1 MSSYYGQSS
10 SRSLWTESSGH
21 QQSQI
26 YADPLNNADE
36 DYYYDANDQNR
47 LDLLKLI
54 LYDLNSAIAPR
65 EARLMAIQ
73 AALDEFDHGDEVL
86 HDEELD
92 LRADHILLQKLAYA
106 MCIDPS
112 SDEVGYICSAL
123 EMVYRAGRTRL
134 AQSFHEVCD
143 ALLPLI
149 VEMIRPP
156 LPGKN
161 SANKHKGS
169 TAEEELVS
177 NSEEKRDLL
186 DGENSLNN
194 NPFMEPV
201 DPLHAHRRFTYGDSD
216 ESSAESVQIPSG
228 TGEYFE
234 QMNRA
239 KQEANNVAQTDQG
252 ESQSHSA
259 SQELVSK
266 PIELGVDAIVPV
278 SNMGGEVALESYKP
292 VSNPRRRSFDTPE
305 DTIRRDLENA
315 DEALRRLTSVESQE
329 SKDLVP
335 ANYNGGGLVAVNSNG
350 GVPIESES
358 RTKRLSALT
367 MGSDEYTEQDEVMYL
382 RGGGSGSVSGSDDA
396 SGNDSEV
403 KSRFGKTVDDVPLF
417 DPSSMKPD
425 AQSSAYEDSSVYGSV
440 LYPESS
446 DNPFSD
452 VSDYKKS
459 DKMKDHEFFE
469 EGDFDLGGGFSGSTP
484 QIRPLGES
492 VQVTD
497 TYAAGYDADEAKIS
511 ISDHE
516 EYQKDMNNGEFDVEG
531 GFSGSAPQ
539 IRPLGESVQ
548 VTDPYNSAG
557 YKVDEEDEEENT
569 HRPAVDDA
577 KDLDGSE
584 FDVGGGFSGSTP
596 HIRPLGESVQVT
608 DTYGINYG
616 DEEEVSYLQR
626 KRQSELTDDW
636 GSRRESELVDH
647 QENKRDED
655 WESRRQSE
663 LDEWSERHRRQSEL
677 TDNFSADQDEYLQR
691 LNRVEEEESHDPTFR
706 SSGVEEDIFQFG
718 EPQKV
723 SQSIGSETFLVPEQG
738 DEYVCQLAI
747 QKVLKIL
754 RYFSRVLSAMELL
767 AQQPGLVDSLLYR
780 MKKTPHSNDENE
792 ISARVDA
799 IAVVVNLACAEE
811 NKIML
816 VYHPGLLDAVINIAN
831 HDPIEEAREH
841 AAIVLMN
848 LAYAEENKVHMV
860 NQDYLLDTLV
870 HLLSDVSPFTRR
882 YSSVALFTLACTY
895 ANTAVM
901 TRHCDGGILE
911 ALRKVLLNDPIDEA
925 RVNAAEAL
933 FNMARNNSDD
943 TIENMGNHPKLLAS
957 LAHSVLTDYSADVRA
972 YSARALEWLSADIHH
987 PMPCHGRLLKALTTA
1002 SQWTK
1007 TTCIAEAL
1015 KMQAT
1020 LAENRQ
1026 AMVQHAGLLDALATL
1041 ALLDGINDD
1050 EVKTCAIAALER
1062 LSKESST
1069 RHIMVKNEGVMTA
1082 LTKATFAKD
1091 RTDDDDAT
1099 EEDGTP
1105 AALLMKTALKNLAAH
1120 L

>member
-1 MSSYYGQSS
+1 MSNYGQASS
-10 SRSLWTESSGH
+10 SVWSESSG
-21 QQSQI
+21 QKGQV
-26 YADPLNNADE
+26 YADPLNRDEE

-47 LDLLKLI
+47 LDILKLI

-65 EARLMAIQ
+65 EVRLMAIQ
-73 AALDEFDHGDEVL
+73 AALDEFDHDDDVL

-92 LRADHILLQKLAYA
+92 LRTDHILLQKLAYA
-106 MCIDPS
+106 MSIDPG

-134 AQSFHEVCD
+134 AQSFHEICD
-143 ALLPLI
+143 SLLPMI

-156 LPGKN
+156 LPGKH
-161 SANKHKGS
+161 STDKKKGS
-169 TAEEELVS
+169 VAEEDMVS
-177 NSEEKRDLL
+177 SAEEKRDLL
-186 DGENSLNN
+186 DGENSSNN
-194 NPFMEPV
+194 NPFMDPV
-201 DPLHAHRRFTYGDSD
+201 DPSNASRRFTYGDSD

-234 QMNRA
+234 QMNKA
-239 KQEANNVAQTDQG
+239 KQESNNVAQTDETETADSHNQG
-252 ESQSHSA
+252 
-259 SQELVSK
+259 LILK
-266 PIELGVDAIVPV
+266 PIELGEDSIVPV
-278 SNMGGEVALESYKP
+278 SNALQSYKP
-292 VSNPRRRSFDTPE
+292 VSNPKRRSFDGAE
-305 DTIRRDLENA
+305 DTIRRDLTNA

-329 SKDLVP
+329 SSQIVP
-335 ANYNGGGLVAVNSNG
+335 AQKNGAGPMVAVTTNVG
-350 GVPIESES
+350 LQIESQ
-358 RTKRLSALT
+358 RRAPRLSGLT
-367 MGSDEYTEQDEVMYL
+367 LESGIDEFKDQDEAMHL
-382 RGGGSGSVSGSDDA
+382 RGGGSGSVSSSDDV
-396 SGNDSEV
+396 SENV
-403 KSRFGKTVDDVPLF
+403 DQNSRIHENVDDVPLF
-417 DPSSMKPD
+417 DPTTMALD
-425 AQSSAYEDSSVYGSV
+425 AQSDAYEGSSAHGSFIYPDSC
-440 LYPESS
+440 

-452 VSDYKKS
+452 ENDFQHGAEE
-459 DKMKDHEFFE
+459 KDNQSMD
-469 EGDFDLGGGFSGSTP
+469 EGRESDFDLG
-484 QIRPLGES
+484 
-492 VQVTD
+492 
-497 TYAAGYDADEAKIS
+497 
-511 ISDHE
+511 
-516 EYQKDMNNGEFDVEG
+516 G

-548 VTDPYNSAG
+548 VTDAYHNTG
-557 YKVDEEDEEENT
+557 HKVEDDDDGEVLY
-569 HRPAVDDA
+569 RPGAEGA
-577 KDLDGSE
+577 KDIDIKE
-584 FDVGGGFSGSTP
+584 FDGGGGFSGSAP
-596 HIRPLGESVQVT
+596 QIRPLGESLQKPDSFAVR
-608 DTYGINYG
+608 NG
-616 DEEEVSYLQR
+616 DEEDSYLPQ
-626 KRQSELTDDW
+626 KRQSELSDLDG
-636 GSRRESELVDH
+636 GSGLGSYVVDYN
-647 QENKRDED
+647 ENKRHSGVSSED
-655 WESRRQSE
+655 WESRGQSE
-663 LDEWSERHRRQSEL
+663 SDEWSGSNRRQSEY
-677 TDNFSADQDEYLQR
+677 TDNFSADQDYGRR
-691 LNRVEEEESHDPTFR
+691 LDKVEEESYDPTFR
-706 SSGVEEDIFQFG
+706 SSAVEEDIFQFR
-718 EPQKV
+718 EPQKISKSV
-723 SQSIGSETFLVPEQG
+723 DSQASYLDQHNEF
-738 DEYVCQLAI
+738 VCELAI

-780 MKKTPHSNDENE
+780 MNKTAHSNDENE

-799 IAVVVNLACAEE
+799 IAVIVNLACAEE
-811 NKIML
+811 NKILL

-860 NQDYLLDTLV
+860 NQDHLLDTLV

-882 YSSVALFTLACTY
+882 YASAALFTLACTY

-972 YSARALEWLSADIHH
+972 YSARALEWLSADIHY
-987 PMPCHGRLLKALTTA
+987 PMQCHGRLLKALTTA

-1020 LAENRQ
+1020 LAENRK
-1026 AMVQHAGLLDALATL
+1026 AMVQHDGLLDALATL

-1069 RHIMVKNEGVMTA
+1069 RHIMAKNEGVMTA

-1091 RTDDDDAT
+1091 GADDDDAT

-1105 AALLMKTALKNLAAH
+1105 AALLMKTALKNLASH